1 MSRVPAPA
9 GHPWWLPYE
18 SVLPAHLR
26 QPFQLHL
33 YQLPVYWTLTEC
45 RVQPHCYW
53 KGFVIWEIASNKAQK
68 AHAPT
73 YVSYRFQLDGSN
85 WSWAAMCNFLD
96 AAPVSWLCCALVC
109 RSPDALRSRPHSASL
124 SLSPRSLTPAISCEI
139 WEDFSLRSQ
148 SPSLRWADLCC
159 RGGRVGSNLHC
170 NMSRSV
176 ASSIKLHWSDGY
188 RTRLQLLPE

>member
-9 GHPWWLPYE
+9 GDPWWLPYE
-18 SVLPAHLR
+18 SVLLAHLR

-73 YVSYRFQLDGSN
+73 YVSYRFQLDGGN

-109 RSPDALRSRPHSASL
+109 RSPDALRSHTQPLSTLAHSCYQLWNLRGLFPPLTLAEPAL
-124 SLSPRSLTPAISCEI
+124 SWFVL
-139 WEDFSLRSQ
+139 
-148 SPSLRWADLCC
+148 
-159 RGGRVGSNLHC
+159 
-170 NMSRSV
+170 
-176 ASSIKLHWSDGY
+176 
-188 RTRLQLLPE
+188 

>member
-9 GHPWWLPYE
+9 GDPWWLPYE
-18 SVLPAHLR
+18 SVLLAHLR

-68 AHAPT
+68 AHAAT
-73 YVSYRFQLDGSN
+73 YVSYRFQLDGAIEAERPCVI
-85 WSWAAMCNFLD
+85 SWMRPPCRDCAVLWCVAALTHWGAGHTQPF
-96 AAPVSWLCCALVC
+96 
-109 RSPDALRSRPHSASL
+109 
-124 SLSPRSLTPAISCEI
+124 SPRSLTPAISCEI
-139 WEDFSLRSQ
+139 WEDFSLRSH
-148 SPSLRWADLCC
+148 SPSLCWADLCC

-176 ASSIKLHWSDGY
+176 ASSIKLHWRDGY
-188 RTRLQLLPE
+188 RTRLQPLPE